1 MYLIL
6 NTLGPQIEKAIPS
19 ILYFII
25 VLMHTGSFS
34 PHLFKS
40 PVSSSLLACCSKEM
54 LYCLNS
60 NVDFINETGWA
71 SSVTCHWLRPSYMLW
86 YVSGT
91 ELQLYFIFIRYP
103 CIIEIHIKLYVKV
116 FSLRCK
122 EIIKKWTLTVCRLSA
137 CLLCFGW
144 LSRTL
149 SCGLHQGV
157 CSCLRHEAFPR
168 PSADSC
174 FLRIRSPRI
183 NTRINTLNVKTSRIL
198 ISS

>member
-40 PVSSSLLACCSKEM
+40 HAPVSSSLLACCSKEM
-54 LYCLNS
+54 FYCFNS

-71 SSVTCHWLRPSYMLW
+71 SSVIFHWLRPSYMLW

-103 CIIEIHIKLYVKV
+103 CIIEILFWVYIKLYVKV
-116 FSLRCK
+116 LSLRCK
-122 EIIKKWTLTVCRLSA
+122 EIIKKWTLTVCCLSA
-137 CLLCFGW
+137 CLLCFGL

-149 SCGLHQGV
+149 
-157 CSCLRHEAFPR
+157 
-168 PSADSC
+168 
-174 FLRIRSPRI
+174 
-183 NTRINTLNVKTSRIL
+183 
-198 ISS
+198 